1 MAYTFILGVDVV
13 EADENRIAAAFA
25 VVEKAT
31 DRPGDTAHY
40 RLDRLDAY
48 QNFDATDDIA
58 EHIQTLLTEKPYVA
72 RTVPIVNRTTG
83 HGQDVLD
90 ALSTRGLAPVG
101 ATLSA
106 GSSTVSGERDEMNV
120 AVSVDRVAD
129 TLQALYHAGRL
140 DLQPQ
145 QDTDEASRLV
155 RGIER
160 FGESGTDETGEERR
174 VAMGTTPDEGPYDA
188 VVVSTGLA
196 CWLGEE
202 QTFDP
207 TQHLKTATQ
216 GGRRTT

>member
-1 MAYTFILGVDVV
+1 MTYTFILGVDVV
-13 EADENRIAAAFA
+13 EADENRLAAALSI
-25 VVEKAT
+25 VEKSTENQAA
-31 DRPGDTAHY
+31 PAYY
-40 RLDRLDAY
+40 RIDRLDAY
-48 QNFDATDDIA
+48 SSFETTDDVA

-83 HGQDVLD
+83 YGQDVLD
-90 ALSTRGLAPVG
+90 ALGARGLAPVG

-106 GSSTVSGERDEMNV
+106 GTSTVSGERDEMNV
-120 AVSVDRVAD
+120 TVSVHRAAD

-145 QDTDEASRLV
+145 KDTEEASRLV

-160 FGESGTDETGEERR
+160 FAGSGTDENGEERR
-174 VAMGTTPDEGPYDA
+174 VEMGTTPGEGPYDA
-188 VVVSTGLA
+188 IVVSTALA

-207 TQHLKTATQ
+207 TQRLKTATQ
-216 GGRRTT
+216 GGRRTE

>member
-13 EADENRIAAAFA
+13 PSDENRLTAAFA
-25 VVEKAT
+25 VVEKST
-31 DRPGDTAHY
+31 EDQDDTAYY
-40 RLDRLDAY
+40 RVDRLDAY
-48 QNFDATDDIA
+48 RNFESTDAVA

-90 ALSTRGLAPVG
+90 ALGTRGLAPVG

-106 GSSTVSGERDEMNV
+106 GTSTASGKRGEMNATVSVHRIV
-120 AVSVDRVAD
+120 D
-129 TLQALYHAGRL
+129 TLLALYHADRI

-145 QDTDEASRLV
+145 QDTDEVSRLV

-160 FGESGTDETGEERR
+160 FGDSGTDEEGEERR
-174 VAMGTTPDEGPYDA
+174 VEMATTPDEGPYDA
-188 VVVSTGLA
+188 VVVSMGLA

-207 TQHLKTATQ
+207 TQRLKEVPQ
-216 GGRRTT
+216 GGRRTE